1 MIFTTDQNLLVKKMT
16 SKSIDKINDILAEIN
31 FFIGEI
37 PNEVDPETRKSLIQT
52 HHLAWQLTE
61 LTLGEVEV

>member
-1 MIFTTDQNLLVKKMT
+1 MT

-61 LTLGEVEV
+61 LTLGEYEP

>member
-1 MIFTTDQNLLVKKMT
+1 MS
-16 SKSIDKINDILAEIN
+16 SKAIDKINDILAEIN
-31 FFIGEI
+31 FYIGEI

-52 HHLAWQLTE
+52 HHLAWELTE